1 MDRIEAVFDVGCRFQ
16 RAGLQDYLQVMLLA
30 GGFQLLYLI
39 AHGFI
44 VAAQELSYGDYD
56 VYLIRAFHDCHGGFG
71 YFYFYESL

>member
-1 MDRIEAVFDVGCRFQ
+1 
-16 RAGLQDYLQVMLLA
+16 MLLA